1 MRSTKIVCTIGPA
14 SESVTVLEQLVTAG
28 MNVARLNFSHGS
40 REEHAARIRN
50 IRGVSER
57 LGRPVGILVDIQGP
71 KIRIGDVPSGAI
83 DLNEGDRLTLTSDK
97 DAAGPDLVYVGY
109 PDLLTAVRPGA
120 TIYLDDGL
128 IELVVEEV
136 KADRLE
142 CRVVLGGILK
152 SRKGVSLPGVAVD
165 LPPLTDTDK
174 EHVRFAVEQGVDFI
188 AASFVR
194 RAEHVDAV
202 KQLIADLGGHQAVI
216 AKIENAE
223 GVANVDEIIDAADG
237 VMVARGDLGVE
248 MPPEDV
254 PIVQKQIITKCN
266 RKGKVV
272 ITATQMLDS
281 MVRSPR
287 PTRAEVTDVCNAIFE
302 GSDAIML
309 SGETAVGVH
318 PARVVRVMD
327 RIARRAEEVA
337 DYSTHLAH
345 LRARVGESVAEAI
358 ALATS
363 DAAQYLGV
371 KAIMSITRSGATAR
385 LISKYRPHMPI
396 LAFTPSEQVARQLTL
411 SWGVHPFVVPR
422 ESSLEATVESCIV
435 TAVAKGAVEVGDIV
449 AIVAGTRA
457 QAPGA
462 TNSLQ
467 VQTVTLNSA
476 TEEERRP

>member
-14 SESVTVLEQLVTAG
+14 SECVGVLEQLVQAG

-40 REEHAARIRN
+40 LEEHAARIHN
-50 IRGVSER
+50 IRTVSER
-57 LGRPVGILVDIQGP
+57 LGRPVGILMDIQGP

-83 DLNEGDRLTLTSDK
+83 ELNEGDKVTLTADEE
-97 DAAGPDLVYVGY
+97 AAGSDVIYVGY
-109 PDLLTAVRPGA
+109 PDLATALGKGSV
-120 TIYLDDGL
+120 IYLDDGL
-128 IELVVEEV
+128 IELVVEAIEGSLV
-136 KADRLE
+136 H
-142 CRVVLGGILK
+142 CTVVLGGILK

-165 LPPLTDTDK
+165 LPPVTDADR
-174 EHVRFAVEQGVDFI
+174 EHIRFGVEQGVDFI

-194 RAEHVDAV
+194 KAAHVKAV
-202 KQLIADLGGHQAVI
+202 KELIAELGGHQMVI

-223 GVANVDEIIDAADG
+223 GVENVDDIIDAADG

-254 PIVQKQIITKCN
+254 PIVQKQIISKCN
-266 RKGKVV
+266 KKGKVV

-281 MVRSPR
+281 MVRNPR

-337 DYSTHLAH
+337 DYSSHLAH
-345 LRARVGESVAEAI
+345 LRARVGDSVAEAI

-363 DAAQYLGV
+363 DAAQYLQV
-371 KAIMSITRSGATAR
+371 RAIMSITRSGATAR
-385 LISKYRPHMPI
+385 LISKYRPSMPI
-396 LAFTPSEQVARQLTL
+396 LAFTPSPEVARLLTL
-411 SWGVHPFVVPR
+411 AWGVHPFVVPR
-422 ESSLEATVESCIV
+422 ESSLEATVESSMAE
-435 TAVAKGAVEVGDIV
+435 AVERGAVNEGDIV
-449 AIVAGTRA
+449 AIVAGARA
-457 QAPGA
+457 QAPGS

-467 VQTVTLNSA
+467 VQTVTLCRG
-476 TEEERRP
+476 TDEERTP